1 MRRPLGL
8 CASGWGWAWDYVERG
23 LEAFWGDCSQV
34 VLTQVCTLLEL
45 SLILANSATSEM
57 TNVILFASRIA
68 ARVESHAHF
77 LIKYAEMSPE
87 DTGAA
92 YALHGIEL
100 TETELLVLKEVCRG
114 PCRRGPA
121 ACCLFACAHASQAS
135 ATSDMTGLFLS

>member
-1 MRRPLGL
+1 MR
-8 CASGWGWAWDYVERG
+8 
-23 LEAFWGDCSQV
+23 
-34 VLTQVCTLLEL
+34 TLLEL

-68 ARVESHAHF
+68 ARVESHVHF

-100 TETELLVLKEVCRG
+100 TETELLVLKEVCQG
-114 PCRRGPA
+114 LCRAGA
-121 ACCLFACAHASQAS
+121 A
-135 ATSDMTGLFLS
+135 TYGLFSAQAPHQT